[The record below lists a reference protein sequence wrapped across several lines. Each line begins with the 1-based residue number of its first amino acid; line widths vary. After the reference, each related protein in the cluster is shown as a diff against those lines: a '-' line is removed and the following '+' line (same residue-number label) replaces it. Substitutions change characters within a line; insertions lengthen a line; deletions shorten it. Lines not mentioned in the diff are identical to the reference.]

1 MAKKQAKPRF
11 SLRGVIT
18 IPKAPNQPA
27 VLQACYPDDAERALE
42 GVDGIILA
50 NPNKSGR

>member
-27 VLQACYPDDAERALE
+27 VLQACYPEEAERVLE

-50 NPNKSGR
+50 NPSKPGQ